1 MSRLLSPA
9 MALVSTG
16 LIGVGLVLTS
26 LPAQAASPHR
36 ASTSPPGALGVT
48 LTGRRTPDVR
58 LPSATEFARV
68 RAAQRRM
75 LADHR
80 PAPTFAGVAARAAT
94 PTRRF
99 TVDTTEDS
107 GLANPASGRCIDAAT
122 GACSLR
128 AAVDAANNRKTP
140 TRILLGQHRYVL
152 TSGEQ
157 LTVTGSMGISIV
169 GTGARHTTIQGDG
182 SRVFEETP
190 QSPSSPAP
198 LLFVTDL
205 TVTGGSGGDG
215 AGFLLNPTTGG
226 DATLVLNGVVVTRN
240 TASGSGGALN
250 LSGGS
255 LYATHSA
262 FTGNVSTNGGA
273 LSTTQADI
281 DLSDVSITGN
291 HSPLGSSGLGGA
303 WQNQNGVIRMR
314 GGSISGNTA
323 GDLTSGGQGGGL
335 YDQLGNVTFTGVHL
349 DHNTAG
355 GAGQDAGK
363 GGGLWGYGD
372 LVQITG
378 GTISHNHARG
388 PASSGGAVYLEADAQ
403 LGLDHLMMAGNQVST
418 DPADSA
424 AGFGG
429 GALYV
434 HGTGGGATRV
444 AIGSGTTI
452 KGSNASAVYAYASGG
467 QIDLNVDHA
476 RLTGN
481 TDAFG
486 NGFNGFGCGGAVCL
500 NSDQSSA
507 VSLSLHQA
515 QVVGNTSAG
524 DLGSGGI
531 SAYANI
537 AATVRLHP
545 VRSTFRDN
553 TTGAGGLGG
562 AIGVWSSGT
571 ASPATLDSEHNTF
584 VTNKAGRPSAEGRG
598 GALGTEGN
606 TVLSDLQSTYHRNRA
621 LGYGAYGG
629 AVYSDGEQS
638 SRFEGSVFTG
648 NSSGPATGGDGH
660 GGAVFVNDQAGSAFV
675 GVTMTGNRTASFGG
689 GIDASEFANNVS
701 VERSTIANNAAGNRG
716 TYGDGG
722 GIYAYDAALTVENS
736 TIVHNRAYG
745 ARGHGGG
752 IYSEGGVLGLRYST
766 VVDNVGRHG
775 GGVYSYTAGGDVLGS
790 IVTGNRLSP
799 GGAEQDCA
807 ALDEAARLHSGGGN
821 LVGQRTC
828 VTAMQAG
835 DTFSRHPRLGRLK
848 DNGGPTMTRALSPK
862 SAALGRGTFQCPT
875 ADQRGRHRPTTHCD
889 AGAFELP
896 RVKKHP
902 HPHHS
907 QHARQQTTG
916 RIQP

>member
-1 MSRLLSPA
+1 MSRPLSPA
-9 MALVSTG
+9 MALVSTS

-26 LPAQAASPHR
+26 LPAQAAFPHR
-36 ASTSPPGALGVT
+36 SSTSPAGASGVT
-48 LTGRRTPDVR
+48 VTERRTPDVHR
-58 LPSATEFARV
+58 ASAAEIAHV

-80 PAPTFAGVAARAAT
+80 PAPTFAGVASRATT

-99 TVDTTEDS
+99 TVDTAEDS

-128 AAVDAANNRKTP
+128 AAVDAANNRTTP
-140 TRILLGQHRYVL
+140 TRILLGKHRYVL
-152 TSGEQ
+152 SSGVQ
-157 LTVTGSMGISIV
+157 LTVTNPMGTSIV
-169 GTGARHTTIQGDG
+169 GAGARHTTIQGDG
-182 SRVFEETP
+182 SRVFEETL

-205 TVTGGSGGDG
+205 TVTGGSSDEGG
-215 AGFLLNPTTGG
+215 GFQLNPTIVS
-226 DATLVLNGVVVTRN
+226 DATLVLNGVAVTRN
-240 TASGSGGALN
+240 TASGAGGALN
-250 LSGGS
+250 VNGGS
-255 LYATHSA
+255 LYAAHSS
-262 FTGNVSTNGGA
+262 FTGNVSANGGA
-273 LSTTQADI
+273 LSTVQADV
-281 DLSDVSITGN
+281 DLSDVAITGN
-291 HSPLGSSGLGGA
+291 HSPLGTFGQGGA
-303 WQNQNGVIRMR
+303 WNNENGVIRMR

-323 GDLTSGGQGGGL
+323 GDATRGGQGGGL
-335 YDQLGNVTFTGVHL
+335 YDQLGNVTLTGVHL
-349 DHNTAG
+349 DHNTAHGEAQSG
-355 GAGQDAGK
+355 GQ
-363 GGGLWGYGD
+363 GGFMYASGD
-372 LVQITG
+372 LAHVSD
-378 GTISHNHARG
+378 GTISHNHADG
-388 PASSGGAVYLEADAQ
+388 QASSGGAVYLDAEGQ
-403 LGLDHLMMAGNQVST
+403 LGLDHLMMAGNRVST

-429 GALYV
+429 GAFYV
-434 HGTGGGATRV
+434 HGTADATRL

-452 KGSNASAVYAYASGG
+452 KGSNASAVYAYASRG
-467 QIDLNVDHA
+467 QIDLNVDRA

-486 NGFNGFGCGGAVCL
+486 NGVNGFGCGGAVCL

-524 DLGSGGI
+524 DLGAGGI
-531 SAYANI
+531 SAFANLG
-537 AATVRLHP
+537 ATVRLHP

-562 AIGVWSSGT
+562 AIGVSSSGA
-571 ASPATLDSEHNTF
+571 ASPATVDSEHNTF
-584 VTNKAGRPSAEGRG
+584 VTNKAGSRSAEGRG
-598 GALGTEGN
+598 GALGVEGN
-606 TVLSDLQSTYHRNRA
+606 TVLSDLRSTYHRNRA
-621 LGYGAYGG
+621 LGDGAYGG

-638 SRFEGSVFTG
+638 SQFEGSVFTG

-660 GGAVFVNDQAGSAFV
+660 GGAVFVDDEAGSTFI

-689 GIDASEFANNVS
+689 GIDASSNANEVS
-701 VERSTIANNAAGNRG
+701 VERSTIADNAAGNRG

-722 GIYAYDAALTVENS
+722 GIYAYQAVLAVENS

-745 ARGHGGG
+745 ALGHGGG
-752 IYSEGGVLGLRYST
+752 IYSKGSVLGLRYST

-775 GGVYSYTAGGDVLGS
+775 GGVYSYTAGGELLGS
-790 IVTGNRLSP
+790 IVSGNRLSP

-807 ALDEAARLHSGGGN
+807 VLDAAARLHSGGGN

-828 VTAMQAG
+828 VTAMQG
-835 DTFSRHPRLGRLK
+835 SDRFSHHPRLGRLK
-848 DNGGPTMTRALSPK
+848 DNGGPTMTRALSLK
-862 SAALGRGTFQCPT
+862 SAAIGRGTFQCPT
-875 ADQRGRHRPTTHCD
+875 TDQRGRHRPTTHCD

-902 HPHHS
+902 HHHHS

-916 RIQP
+916 RTQP